1 MLWTS
6 EQPGLWP
13 HRAQAKKTQEKK
25 AFWGLCQIL
34 GVPGGAPWGLRLCV
48 CVHSG
53 GKEPFWIPFSAL
65 ASLCPRTRWHTHLPR
80 CHLHP
85 HEVPDLKGRRLPAS
99 PPGSPPRAALSPL
112 PSAVTSLL
120 AHGARPAQTGP
131 APARRPER
139 DGYCLVNWSCP
150 GRASS
155 CAGPAGR
162 PGSRRPGKGC

>member
-65 ASLCPRTRWHTHLPR
+65 ASLCPEPGGIHTFPVAICIRTKYLT
-80 CHLHP
+80 
-85 HEVPDLKGRRLPAS
+85 
-99 PPGSPPRAALSPL
+99 
-112 PSAVTSLL
+112 
-120 AHGARPAQTGP
+120 
-131 APARRPER
+131 
-139 DGYCLVNWSCP
+139 
-150 GRASS
+150 
-155 CAGPAGR
+155 
-162 PGSRRPGKGC
+162 